1 MPRLRINEVAA
12 AQSMNLSQ
20 LQRQADIAVRTARR
34 YWFNTNSG
42 NTTGEALDQL
52 SLTILGKIAAVLGV
66 SVKEL
71 IEDD

>member
-1 MPRLRINEVAA
+1 MPRLRINEVAE
-12 AQSMNLSQ
+12 AQDVNLSQ
-20 LQRQADIAVRTARR
+20 LQRKADIAVRTARR

-42 NTTGEALDQL
+42 NTTGDPLDQL
-52 SLTILGKIAAVLGV
+52 SLPILGRIAAVLGV